1 MPGRALHP
9 DVYRSDRVN
18 IDSPTLIA
26 VVIIA
31 ALAGAGAAWGLLR
44 LRGRGGRPDPLFQ
57 QQLGDMKLELGR
69 VTELVRE
76 LEKDRENKFGELTAR
91 LRLMGEQTASLNT
104 TTGALREALASTR
117 ARGQWGE
124 RMAEDVLRLVGFVD
138 GVNYVK
144 QKSLGYSSA
153 RPDFT
158 FLLPNSLKLNM
169 DVKFPL
175 ENYLRYTAAQE
186 PGEQERCRTAFL
198 RDVRVR
204 LKEVATRDYID
215 PQQSTLGCVLL
226 FIPNE
231 QIYQFIHEQD
241 QSLLDEALKQ
251 QVIVCSPATL
261 FAVLVVVR
269 QAVDNFTIQ
278 QTSNEV
284 IRELGL
290 FQKQWEEFLKKLQ
303 DLGRRI
309 DSTQREYQTLVTTR
323 RRALDRPLERIEM
336 LRRQRGLEPAEDFPE
351 ADSEPVLPDLDT
363 SLDTPDGAARRQ

>member
-1 MPGRALHP
+1 
-9 DVYRSDRVN
+9 
-18 IDSPTLIA
+18 
-26 VVIIA
+26 
-31 ALAGAGAAWGLLR
+31 
-44 LRGRGGRPDPLFQ
+44 
-57 QQLGDMKLELGR
+57 
-69 VTELVRE
+69 VRE

-186 PGEQERCRTAFL
+186 PGEQERCRSAFL
-198 RDVRVR
+198 RDVRDR

-303 DLGRRI
+303 DVGRRI
-309 DSTQREYQTLVTTR
+309 DSAQREYQTLVTTR

-336 LRRQRGLEPAEDFPE
+336 LRRQRGLDPAEDFPE
-351 ADSEPVLPDLDT
+351 ADSEPVLSDLDT
-363 SLDTPDGAARRQ
+363 SDGVARRQ